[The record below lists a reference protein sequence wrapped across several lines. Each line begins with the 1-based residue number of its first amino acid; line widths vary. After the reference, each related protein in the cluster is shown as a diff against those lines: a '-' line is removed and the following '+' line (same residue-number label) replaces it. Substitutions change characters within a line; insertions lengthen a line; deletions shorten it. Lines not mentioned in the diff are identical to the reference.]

1 MFTIESQ
8 SNFFE
13 NSLMVPSPPVTMTST
28 TGRREGIN
36 DEITLDIMKNEVY
49 YYYSK
54 RKWLDSWFGTS
65 EEYGYLYKR
74 KESKGMF

>member
-36 DEITLDIMKNEVY
+36 DEITLDIMKNEV
-49 YYYSK
+49 
-54 RKWLDSWFGTS
+54 
-65 EEYGYLYKR
+65 
-74 KESKGMF
+74 

>member
-1 MFTIESQ
+1 
-8 SNFFE
+8 
-13 NSLMVPSPPVTMTST
+13 MTST

>member
-13 NSLMVPSPPVTMTST
+13 NSLTVPSPPVTMTST

-54 RKWLDSWFGTS
+54 RK
-65 EEYGYLYKR
+65 
-74 KESKGMF
+74 